1 MALAYQPD
9 EVVPAIERAER
20 LVNTECLTAAG
31 FVCYEAAS
39 GFDSALNTQPSQ
51 HLPLVCFGLFARV
64 EECAPPA
71 QAAPSGHK
79 EAWQL
84 DTQHQEYLA
93 DIVKIRE
100 LIAAGDVYQINHTL
114 RLHSQLGDPWQH
126 FCQIAKDAPFAAFI
140 ETDEFAIVSAS
151 PELFLRL
158 QGCDLQSRPMKGTE
172 ARQEDPEADEQTSTK
187 LGASQKNRAENLM
200 ITDMVRND
208 LGKIAEPGSVD
219 VSGLF
224 AVEAY
229 PTVWQMTSTVHGR
242 TQASVVEIFRT
253 LFPAASITGAPKR
266 AAMEHIVQLEKS
278 PRGIYTGAI
287 GYIAPN
293 RQAQFSIAIRTSV
306 LDKPSGRAQ
315 YGTGGGIVWD
325 STPMQEYDEMRAKTR
340 ILGNVKEQESVELFE
355 TLGWTPKSGFSRLQQ
370 HLQRMAHS
378 AAVFGYAMDEQK
390 ARAVLEQAILG
401 SAAEAMRVRLSL
413 NVLGEYRVDLAQM
426 ASGPQRHNNQ
436 AIRLAVTPV
445 QSSDLFLLH
454 KTTHRYAYEQANSEV
469 PSGVEPVLFNERGEI
484 TESSIANVVYKLE
497 GEWFTP
503 PIESG
508 LLPGVLRQELL
519 TLGKVK
525 LRELRVKEL
534 KSVQEV
540 GLVNDLR
547 GWRKARWV

>member
-1 MALAYQPD
+1 
-9 EVVPAIERAER
+9 
-20 LVNTECLTAAG
+20 
-31 FVCYEAAS
+31 
-39 GFDSALNTQPSQ
+39 
-51 HLPLVCFGLFARV
+51 
-64 EECAPPA
+64 
-71 QAAPSGHK
+71 
-79 EAWQL
+79 
-84 DTQHQEYLA
+84 
-93 DIVKIRE
+93 
-100 LIAAGDVYQINHTL
+100 
-114 RLHSQLGDPWQH
+114 
-126 FCQIAKDAPFAAFI
+126 
-140 ETDEFAIVSAS
+140 
-151 PELFLRL
+151 
-158 QGCDLQSRPMKGTE
+158 
-172 ARQEDPEADEQTSTK
+172 
-187 LGASQKNRAENLM
+187 
-200 ITDMVRND
+200 
-208 LGKIAEPGSVD
+208 
-219 VSGLF
+219 
-224 AVEAY
+224 
-229 PTVWQMTSTVHGR
+229 
-242 TQASVVEIFRT
+242 
-253 LFPAASITGAPKR
+253 
-266 AAMEHIVQLEKS
+266 
-278 PRGIYTGAI
+278 
-287 GYIAPN
+287 
-293 RQAQFSIAIRTSV
+293 V

-355 TLGWTPKSGFSRLQQ
+355 TLGWTAKSGFSRLQQ

-378 AAVFGYAMDEQK
+378 AVVFGYAMDEQK

-401 SAAEAMRVRLSL
+401 SAAEALRVRLSL

-454 KTTHRYAYEQANSEV
+454 KTTHRHAYEQANSEV

-497 GEWFTP
+497 GDWFTP